1 MLHHRFIR
9 LSAYAVVGLVIGAQ
23 FAMSDARADGDP
35 ARGAVLSKT
44 CASCHGE
51 AGKAP
56 IDGYPLLSGQKLR
69 YLVKQLKEMRRS
81 AMQHAGMLSED
92 KRHITQITRAT
103 RSNDIMDPYVI
114 NLNDQK
120 ILDVATYYSTLNCQQ
135 EIGPT
140 PTVPPKTEVR
150 CRACH
155 GRVGISDRDTIP
167 NIAGQDVRYL
177 IEQLKAFHA
186 AANDTGLNENAKRRA
201 PIMASQAK
209 YLTESDIIAMAEY
222 YGRLPC
228 N

>member
-114 NLNDQK
+114 NLNDQEISVLHLRCRRK
-120 ILDVATYYSTLNCQQ
+120 LKSDVAL
-135 EIGPT
+135 
-140 PTVPPKTEVR
+140 V
-150 CRACH
+150 
-155 GRVGISDRDTIP
+155 
-167 NIAGQDVRYL
+167 
-177 IEQLKAFHA
+177 
-186 AANDTGLNENAKRRA
+186 
-201 PIMASQAK
+201 
-209 YLTESDIIAMAEY
+209 MAESVSATATQY
-222 YGRLPC
+222 PTSLAKT
-228 N
+228 